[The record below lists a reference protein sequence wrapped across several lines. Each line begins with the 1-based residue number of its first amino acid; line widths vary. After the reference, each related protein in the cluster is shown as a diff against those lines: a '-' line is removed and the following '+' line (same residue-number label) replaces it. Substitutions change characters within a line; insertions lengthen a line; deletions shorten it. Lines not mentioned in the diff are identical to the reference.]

1 MLNNSKLQQQIQS
14 HIQLIYSKTY
24 YRLYR
29 PETLYRRQCSGSDS
43 KKNQYQQENMK
54 EKY

>member
-14 HIQLIYSKTY
+14 HIQFIYSKTY

-29 PETLYRRQCSGSDS
+29 PETFYHRQCLGSDS